1 MGCLT
6 KTLILGA
13 SLLGGYYLGNKI
25 VNTNTKT
32 NQYEIIQKED
42 KYYLKSKE
50 HNKAIQLRTF
60 NKKTYGGDLEHLI
73 KGAKTRRGEKY
84 E

>member
-13 SLLGGYYLGNKI
+13 SLLGGYYLGNKV

-32 NQYEIIQKED
+32 DLYEIIQKED
-42 KYYLKSKE
+42 KHYLKSKE
-50 HNKAIQLRTF
+50 HNKTLQLRTF
-60 NKKTYGGDLEHLI
+60 DKKTYAGDLEHLI
-73 KGAKTRRGEKY
+73 RGAKETRGEQY